1 VDQQKPLRKG
11 RTLVGVGP
19 SRNAVVVGAVGPRER
34 APVEASETRRWIFEP
49 KADGEGDESAS
60 GVRASETDS
69 LDDGWSEDPP
79 PSPPPSPSG
88 PAEDKTDVAVAAP
101 DAGDTVTLESSD
113 AVSVVDS
120 REAAGAVPPRKAAT
134 VDSREAVTATDV
146 RQAVIALNPGD
157 AVRRV
162 DAGEAAGTMDRHE
175 AVTAV
180 NTHDAVTAVNTH
192 DAVTVVNTH
201 DAVTVVDTRDT
212 VVSAVARKAATAPP
226 VPAIAEAKAEP
237 ASVEPAPPL
246 TTAEPLPVVPV
257 QIRSRTRW
265 MPVVAL
271 LVVAGAA
278 GVWWH
283 RSTER
288 APVGAETPAI
298 PTASATATAAPTTT
312 TSSAAAAAPA
322 PAPSASPLETA
333 PAPAPSA
340 AAPSPAAAVS
350 FDAKAA
356 KHALDATAK
365 AVANCRR
372 GKTFGTGKATVTF
385 GNDGAVSASVLGAP
399 FAGTPSGACVT
410 EALSGARVAPFHGKP
425 AVVVHRFVVA
435 SKRAE

>member
-19 SRNAVVVGAVGPRER
+19 SRKAVVVGAVGPRER
-34 APVEASETRRWIFEP
+34 EPVEASETRRWIFEP

-180 NTHDAVTAVNTH
+180 NTHDAVTG
-192 DAVTVVNTH
+192 
-201 DAVTVVDTRDT
+201 VDTRDT